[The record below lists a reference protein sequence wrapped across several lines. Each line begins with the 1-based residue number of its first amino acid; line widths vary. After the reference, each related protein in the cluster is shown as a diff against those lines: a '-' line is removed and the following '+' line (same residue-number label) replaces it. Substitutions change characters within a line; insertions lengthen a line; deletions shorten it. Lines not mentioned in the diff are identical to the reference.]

1 MKKISLKM
9 IEKKRWLLDKNKK
22 IFCVT
27 EAKEFVDRLGLI
39 SVFCNRRLPCLLKA
53 IYTDDLVNRFEADNR
68 LWGFVHVLISEK
80 WAYYGRILGGNNIII
95 SMQLLPSLLQIMPIS
110 DYRSLY
116 VEGSLSAVEK
126 EIMDTLDTDGP
137 LMSDEIRR
145 KMGIGSQPAKKRF
158 NRALEGLQRKLL
170 ICCAGKIQSRWG
182 WHSGLWAT
190 TERWIPKDVTARAR
204 VLSEE
209 EARRS
214 LIEKYIYATARTTS
228 RSIARFFKWPMR
240 DVVRIVS
247 SLIDKEMVSSYNHKG
262 ETYFFKGNL

>member
-39 SVFCNRRLPCLLKA
+39 SVFCNGRLPCLLKA

-95 SMQLLPSLLQIMPIS
+95 SMKLLPSLLQIMPIS

-126 EIMDTLDTDGP
+126 EIMDTLDAGGP
-137 LMSDEIRR
+137 LMADEIRR

-158 NRALEGLQRKLL
+158 NRALEGLQRKML
-170 ICCAGKIQSRWG
+170 ICCAGKIQSRWR

-190 TERWIPKDVTARAR
+190 TEKWIPRDVTARAR

-228 RSIARFFKWPMR
+228 RSIARFFKWPIR